1 MAHRS
6 LPLSCHRASVMGG
19 TLAAILVISTIAPAQ
34 TGSPRGQAL
43 SAGAPVALLQRV
55 ADRGDGPASFA
66 DVAEKVEPAVIGVS
80 SKAAARPQARDGRS
94 FGFGA
99 PDQGHPRKQIPEPDA
114 FDQGKEPKAVELTT
128 IGSGFFISPDGYAV
142 TNSHVVEDSDTA
154 EIRTNDGKTYSAKV
168 VGKDSLSDIALIKI
182 DGRNDF
188 SYVKLADHPPRVG
201 DWVLAA
207 GSPFGLGGTVTVGIV
222 SAREREIETGSAMD
236 FIQIDAPINKGESGG
251 PSFNTRGE
259 VIAVN
264 SMIVSSSEG
273 SAGVAFAV
281 PADTVKA
288 VIPQLKDKGAVTRGW
303 IGAEVQS
310 VTPELADGLGVN
322 DLHGAIV
329 ANVQANGPAAKAGL
343 KSGDVVTAVEGELVK
358 NANELTR
365 KIHEKTP
372 GSSIQLTM
380 LRGGKQDSLTVTLGQ
395 LPNQPKV
402 VPAIP
407 R

>member
-1 MAHRS
+1 
-6 LPLSCHRASVMGG
+6 
-19 TLAAILVISTIAPAQ
+19 
-34 TGSPRGQAL
+34 
-43 SAGAPVALLQRV
+43 
-55 ADRGDGPASFA
+55 
-66 DVAEKVEPAVIGVS
+66 
-80 SKAAARPQARDGRS
+80 
-94 FGFGA
+94 
-99 PDQGHPRKQIPEPDA
+99 
-114 FDQGKEPKAVELTT
+114 
-128 IGSGFFISPDGYAV
+128 
-142 TNSHVVEDSDTA
+142 
-154 EIRTNDGKTYSAKV
+154 
-168 VGKDSLSDIALIKI
+168 
-182 DGRNDF
+182 
-188 SYVKLADHPPRVG
+188 
-201 DWVLAA
+201 
-207 GSPFGLGGTVTVGIV
+207 
-222 SAREREIETGSAMD
+222 
-236 FIQIDAPINKGESGG
+236 
-251 PSFNTRGE
+251 
-259 VIAVN
+259 
-264 SMIVSSSEG
+264 MIVSSSEG